1 MLSVKPPRSTLSW
14 LGLKLLSINLIALS
28 LSACFEEA
36 PQANP
41 RAKDVTVS
49 TAANFARALVSS
61 DFTEAHA
68 LLSTQAQQRYSAAQL
83 QQAYADMTS
92 YGDGPGAVDGHVEFM
107 DDWPARQSQ
116 DIGWAYVSIT
126 GAGFIEAVTVVVAE
140 ENGAA
145 KIREIEWGRP

>member
-1 MLSVKPPRSTLSW
+1 MLSIKPPRSTLSW
-14 LGLKLLSINLIALS
+14 LGLKLLSITLIALS

-41 RAKDVTVS
+41 RAKGVTVS
-49 TAANFARALVSS
+49 TATSFARALVSS
-61 DFTEAHA
+61 NFTEAHA
-68 LLSTQAQQRYSAAQL
+68 LLSRQAQQRYSAAQL

-92 YGDGPGAVDGHVEFM
+92 YGDGPGAVDGHVGFM

-126 GAGFIEAVTVVVAE
+126 GPGFIEAVTVVVAE

>member
-1 MLSVKPPRSTLSW
+1 
-14 LGLKLLSINLIALS
+14 
-28 LSACFEEA
+28 
-36 PQANP
+36 
-41 RAKDVTVS
+41 
-49 TAANFARALVSS
+49 
-61 DFTEAHA
+61 
-68 LLSTQAQQRYSAAQL
+68 
-83 QQAYADMTS
+83 
-92 YGDGPGAVDGHVEFM
+92 VDGHVEFM

>member
-1 MLSVKPPRSTLSW
+1 
-14 LGLKLLSINLIALS
+14 
-28 LSACFEEA
+28 
-36 PQANP
+36 
-41 RAKDVTVS
+41 
-49 TAANFARALVSS
+49 
-61 DFTEAHA
+61 
-68 LLSTQAQQRYSAAQL
+68 
-83 QQAYADMTS
+83 MTS

>member
-1 MLSVKPPRSTLSW
+1 M
-14 LGLKLLSINLIALS
+14 
-28 LSACFEEA
+28 
-36 PQANP
+36 
-41 RAKDVTVS
+41 S

-126 GAGFIEAVTVVVAE
+126 GAGFIEAVTVVVVDE
-140 ENGAA
+140 RGAA
-145 KIREIEWGRP
+145 KIREVEWGRP